1 MNPAA
6 GRRRGRGGL
15 GGRGLAAAG
24 SAPAAPQRL
33 GVRCAHR
40 RGADTP
46 CSEAAWRGGVHLP
59 RRPSQS
65 ARGRDASSRCSGER
79 NGGRAGRE
87 RRSRLRHSVLGTR
100 SQQEMSLAA
109 PPSAEGSPKRGPCRA
124 RSVCSGEAQ
133 CATCH
138 PAPPGHCAVRAH
150 VRVSTRSA
158 RTRRHVRTLHA
169 RTHGSTDPVRG
180 SCARTRVPPFP
191 CSQTRLDL

>member
-1 MNPAA
+1 MSAGRNGSATRFEGGNGVNPAA

-33 GVRCAHR
+33 GVRGAYR

-100 SQQEMSLAA
+100 SQQGCRWRRRPLQREAQSEDR
-109 PPSAEGSPKRGPCRA
+109 AERA
-124 RSVCSGEAQ
+124 RSAAARLNVPPATLLLQGTAQ
-133 CATCH
+133 CGHTC
-138 PAPPGHCAVRAH
+138 V
-150 VRVSTRSA
+150 
-158 RTRRHVRTLHA
+158 
-169 RTHGSTDPVRG
+169 
-180 SCARTRVPPFP
+180 
-191 CSQTRLDL
+191 